1 MLVYAIWCRRVLPT
15 KKFQRKIQS
24 VYNYQY
30 IYSKRESI
38 TMKLI
43 DQLIADLRE
52 IEKEVELNNTQN
64 ANLKEAKAVFAAE
77 QEEAKEIRKEI
88 EESKAELKKL
98 EGEKEVVTRQTEDEV
113 RHAKANVKNIIDACN
128 KEEKKIIDEID
139 KLKANNQFYFDEKKD
154 KEREI
159 NKKIDDLNKKEVSFR
174 DREAVIAK
182 KEIKIIQL
190 EGDSLKKNNSL
201 FSANAEASLLKDKL
215 EAEIKKTRSKQ
226 DELGSVMGAYK
237 EMKVNQ
243 ERLMIEAKAEIANV
257 VDIEEQAAS
266 LILEYET
273 KKEAFD
279 KTVEAKNKELKD
291 QASANNLKDVEL
303 TAWDSKLKEDS
314 KTIATETRKLNK
326 IKDQLSK

>member
-1 MLVYAIWCRRVLPT
+1 
-15 KKFQRKIQS
+15 
-24 VYNYQY
+24 
-30 IYSKRESI
+30 
-38 TMKLI
+38 MKLI
-43 DQLIADLRE
+43 EQLIADLKE
-52 IEKEVELNNTQN
+52 IGKEVELNNTQN
-64 ANLKEAKAVFAAE
+64 ANLKEAKAAFAAE

-113 RHAKANVKNIIDACN
+113 RYAKANVKNIIDACN

-139 KLKANNQFYFDEKKD
+139 KLKADNQFYFDATKD
-154 KEREI
+154 KELEI
-159 NKKIDDLNKKEVSFR
+159 NKKLDDLNKKEVSFR

-215 EAEIKKTRSKQ
+215 AAEIKKTRSKQ

-243 ERLMIEAKAEIANV
+243 EALTAESNKQIAVAANLKAQFN
-257 VDIEEQAAS
+257 AS
-266 LILEYET
+266 ISEYET

-326 IKDQLSK
+326 IKDQLTK